1 MILFVSSSKEYQ
13 ERGMVNQTIPQ
24 IIVETC
30 LILCRCEP
38 AVCFLM
44 PVAGTFIITA
54 LNYLSMPSCQA
65 EQESPFEVTFLSVGG
80 FSKEKEKGF

>member
-1 MILFVSSSKEYQ
+1 MVS
-13 ERGMVNQTIPQ
+13 QTVPQ

-30 LILCRCEP
+30 LILCCCEP
-38 AVCFLM
+38 DVCILM
-44 PVAGTFIITA
+44 PGVRTFIITA